1 MLLNIISLTANVT
14 TIPVLNQEQQ
24 SGTAD
29 FQASAEGP
37 GGLMLLEERPTVCTP
52 KHREHQYEKVE
63 DDDLLLP
70 PRDIQREPPMAAKE
84 SADHDVTSSGT
95 HLYNVLANPVDSNP
109 LQIGVVQ
116 AELPMESSM
125 EDKDYSTAHV
135 HRLVPVGKMNESRVD
150 EHLYQELD
158 EGNTGQAR
166 LASPKGDPTFNR
178 HNTFTSSTSIID
190 RKGRSSGQLV
200 RTYSESVERLDP
212 MYDEP
217 YLVKAQ
223 QTSADSTARVK
234 NIYDLDS
241 LFDDPKY
248 ANDIKASPFFDRA
261 QPTSAVEA
269 YEQIDPCKL
278 DYMSV
283 YQASIPFDKVKQ
295 Q

>member
-1 MLLNIISLTANVT
+1 MT
-14 TIPVLNQEQQ
+14 QEQQ

-63 DDDLLLP
+63 DDDLPLP
-70 PRDIQREPPMAAKE
+70 PRNIQREAPMAAKE
-84 SADHDVTSSGT
+84 SAVLDVTSSGT

-125 EDKDYSTAHV
+125 EDKYYSTAQV
-135 HRLVPVGKMNESRVD
+135 HRLVPVGKMTESSVD

-158 EGNTGQAR
+158 EGKMGQAC
-166 LASPKGDPTFNR
+166 LASPKGDPTFN
-178 HNTFTSSTSIID
+178 TFTSSTSMID
-190 RKGRSSGQLV
+190 RKGPSAGQLV
-200 RTYSESVERLDP
+200 KTYSERLNP

-217 YLVKAQ
+217 HL
-223 QTSADSTARVK
+223 
-234 NIYDLDS
+234 
-241 LFDDPKY
+241 
-248 ANDIKASPFFDRA
+248 DRA
-261 QPTSAVEA
+261 QPTNAVEA
-269 YEQIDPCKL
+269 YERIDPCKL

-283 YQASIPFDKVKQ
+283 YHASIPFDEVKQ
-295 Q
+295 

>member
-1 MLLNIISLTANVT
+1 
-14 TIPVLNQEQQ
+14 
-24 SGTAD
+24 
-29 FQASAEGP
+29 
-37 GGLMLLEERPTVCTP
+37 MLLEERPTVCTP

-63 DDDLLLP
+63 DDFLLP
-70 PRDIQREPPMAAKE
+70 SRDIQREPPMAAKE

-95 HLYNVLANPVDSNP
+95 HLYNVLANLVDSNP

-135 HRLVPVGKMNESRVD
+135 HRLVPVGTMTESRVD

-158 EGNTGQAR
+158 EGKTGQTR
-166 LASPKGDPTFNR
+166 LASPKGDPTFN
-178 HNTFTSSTSIID
+178 TFTSSTSMID
-190 RKGRSSGQLV
+190 RKGPSAGQLV
-200 RTYSESVERLDP
+200 RTYGERLDP

-217 YLVKAQ
+217 YLVEVQ

-248 ANDIKASPFFDRA
+248 ANDIEASPFFDRA

-269 YEQIDPCKL
+269 YERIDPCKL
-278 DYMSV
+278 DYVSV
-283 YQASIPFDKVKQ
+283 YHASIPFDKVKQ